1 MNPIQ
6 GWLAD
11 ARQNPDTRHVD
22 TCDGVRALAILIVA
36 WYHIWQQSWLYPN
49 LTIGGKTVSFDPLV
63 RSGYIWVDIMILIS
77 GFCLYLPWARLTVGE
92 AGQSPLAFYE
102 KRLAR
107 VHPSY
112 LLTIAVMFG
121 VALATNAYGANRAF
135 LLRDLVSHLTYTQ
148 MFAYDTY
155 YATNLGG
162 ALWTLALEMQLYLL
176 FPLLARAFR
185 RRPALTFVAMVG
197 LALASRRYIAAAYD
211 DVSLYFN
218 QLPAYLDTFA
228 LGMAAAAIHV
238 RLADKRHG
246 PVMRL
251 VCSGVTIAALCL
263 LWQTAREQAGCL
275 NTEAIR
281 MGQMNR
287 RLAMGMLGA
296 ALLVASANAGWLVRH
311 ILSNPVT
318 RFVSAVSMQF
328 YIWHQTIAVWLLRA
342 RAIPSA
348 YANPNYEGDL
358 IWQKQ
363 YTFACF
369 AISLAAAAAL
379 TYGFER
385 PIARRLLQKKR
396 TNAEK

>member
-162 ALWTLALEMQLYLL
+162 ALWDAG
-176 FPLLARAFR
+176 
-185 RRPALTFVAMVG
+185 VG
-197 LALASRRYIAAAYD
+197 
-211 DVSLYFN
+211 N
-218 QLPAYLDTFA
+218 
-228 LGMAAAAIHV
+228 
-238 RLADKRHG
+238 
-246 PVMRL
+246 
-251 VCSGVTIAALCL
+251 AALSAL
-263 LWQTAREQAGCL
+263 SAAGTRVQTAGRADVCGDGRACAG
-275 NTEAIR
+275 
-281 MGQMNR
+281 
-287 RLAMGMLGA
+287 
-296 ALLVASANAGWLVRH
+296 V
-311 ILSNPVT
+311 
-318 RFVSAVSMQF
+318 
-328 YIWHQTIAVWLLRA
+328 
-342 RAIPSA
+342 
-348 YANPNYEGDL
+348 
-358 IWQKQ
+358 
-363 YTFACF
+363 
-369 AISLAAAAAL
+369 
-379 TYGFER
+379 
-385 PIARRLLQKKR
+385 
-396 TNAEK
+396 EKVYCGGV

>member
-1 MNPIQ
+1 MNPIRC
-6 GWLAD
+6 WLAD
-11 ARQNPDTRHVD
+11 ARKNPDTRYVD
-22 TCDGVRALAILIVA
+22 TCDGVRALAILIVG

-49 LTIGGKTVSFDPLV
+49 LTVFGREISFDPLV

-77 GFCLYLPWARLTVGE
+77 GFCLYLPWARLEADE

-112 LLTIAVMFG
+112 LLTIAVMLG
-121 VALATNAYGANRAF
+121 VALATRAYGGNRAF
-135 LLRDLVSHLTYTQ
+135 MLRDVLSHLTYTQ

-162 ALWTLALEMQLYLL
+162 SLWTLALEMQFYLI

-185 RRPALTFVAMVG
+185 RFPAATFAAMLG
-197 LALASRRYIAAAYD
+197 LALAARGYIAAAHS

-228 LGMAAAAIHV
+228 LGMAAALAHV
-238 RLADKRHG
+238 RLSRVKHG
-246 PVMRL
+246 AGLRL
-251 VCSGVTIAALCL
+251 ICSAATLASLWL
-263 LWQTAREQAGCL
+263 LYCTAKAQAGCPS
-275 NTEAIR
+275 TEAIR
-281 MGQMNR
+281 LGQMNR
-287 RLAMGMLGA
+287 RLTMGLLGA
-296 ALLVASANAGWLVRH
+296 TLLVASANAGWIVRH
-311 ILSNPVT
+311 ILANPAT

-328 YIWHQTIAVWLLRA
+328 YIWHQTLAVWLVQSRI
-342 RAIPSA
+342 IPSEF
-348 YANPNYEGDL
+348 ANPNYDGDL

-363 YTFACF
+363 YTFVCF
-369 AISLAAAAAL
+369 AAALLLAALL

-385 PIARRLLQKKR
+385 PVSRRLLQKR
-396 TNAEK
+396 EKTR